1 MKLPTLE
8 EFDIMCRDHD
18 WYYMFSDDHKVYSK
32 GVSETSMIR
41 TIVESGG
48 EEYNVIYRKH
58 LKENSYVG

>member
-18 WYYMFSDDHKVYSK
+18 WTYMFSDDHSK
-32 GVSETSMIR
+32 YTKGASESTMIR

-48 EEYNVIYRKH
+48 EDYNQIYRKH